1 MRNYLHYS
9 WYYFL
14 ALLESIPN
22 FLCSLM
28 GIYPKFDFS
37 TNFLVGQ
44 TISRVGSIISDRDMD
59 RMSKIPKNKKAKL
72 SKIRQKHPDQ
82 YDEDFGESFEKFRK
96 KRW

>member
-59 RMSKIPKNKKAKL
+59 RMSKIHDADEMVSEAKQLL
-72 SKIRQKHPDQ
+72 STND
-82 YDEDFGESFEKFRK
+82 
-96 KRW
+96 